1 MKTKTKGL
9 IALIVVF
16 VAAIYYYVTIPAINI
31 HSTDTWGAVL
41 FLIVIALIVKLFF
54 YGFRNPAKIRISDLK
69 ESKILRAGVILLLVL
84 GAVYFIGSILS
95 SPIVNAK
102 KYHIYFFRK
111 LIHIIFPNLKVIFL
125 TQIIIFYFCTNTS

>member
-9 IALIVVF
+9 IALIVVI

-54 YGFRNPAKIRISDLK
+54 LWIQKSCENSYQRFER
-69 ESKILRAGVILLLVL
+69 E
-84 GAVYFIGSILS
+84 
-95 SPIVNAK
+95 
-102 KYHIYFFRK
+102 
-111 LIHIIFPNLKVIFL
+111 
-125 TQIIIFYFCTNTS
+125 

>member
-9 IALIVVF
+9 IALIVVI

-54 YGFRNPAKIRISDLK
+54 F
-69 ESKILRAGVILLLVL
+69 V
-84 GAVYFIGSILS
+84 F
-95 SPIVNAK
+95 
-102 KYHIYFFRK
+102 
-111 LIHIIFPNLKVIFL
+111 
-125 TQIIIFYFCTNTS
+125 

>member
-69 ESKILRAGVILLLVL
+69 ENKILRAGVILCLCLVQ
-84 GAVYFIGSILS
+84 FISLEVFYLPRLS
-95 SPIVNAK
+95 MQRNIRN
-102 KYHIYFFRK
+102 
-111 LIHIIFPNLKVIFL
+111 
-125 TQIIIFYFCTNTS
+125 